1 MNKRFSAIVTAALLL
16 CGTTVGG
23 VFASGCS
30 GGRFGNTMSKSDQ
43 VRLGQQASHD
53 VERQYK
59 IITKGP
65 QYDQLER
72 VSAKI
77 IPLAQKDFDVP
88 YTVKLI
94 DSKEINAFALPGG
107 PIYFYK
113 GLLDMTTSDD
123 EVASVLGHEATHV
136 VKQHSAKQISDAQT
150 KNIIAQIALGRAS
163 QLAQIATGLALQ
175 IQQLKYSRGD
185 EAAADESGFRYLV
198 TAGYDPDSMASMF
211 RKLKEKSGGGGPEF
225 LQNHPLPDS
234 RIKAAEQRA
243 RAYKQG
249 RNTL

>member
-1 MNKRFSAIVTAALLL
+1 MSKRFSAAVTAGFLL
-16 CGTTVGG
+16 CGMMAGG
-23 VFASGCS
+23 VISGGCS
-30 GGRFGNTMSKSDQ
+30 GGRFGNTLSKSDQ
-43 VRLGQQASHD
+43 VRIGQQASRD

-59 IITKGP
+59 IITSGP

-94 DSKEINAFALPGG
+94 DSKDVNAFALPGG

-123 EVASVLGHEATHV
+123 ELASVVGHEASHV

-163 QLAQIATGLALQ
+163 QLAQVAAGLALQ
-175 IQQLKYSRGD
+175 VQQLKYSRGD
-185 EAAADESGFRYLV
+185 EAQSDELGFKYLV
-198 TAGYDPDSMASMF
+198 EAGYDPDSMASMF

-225 LQNHPLPDS
+225 LQSHPLPNS

-243 RAYKQG
+243 QTSKQG
-249 RNTL
+249 RSAP